1 MKKKSMKNKV
11 VAFNLYGKLRI
22 GKIIDER
29 INNDQNRGKEY
40 RINYKWY
47 KKPLWVSCHSIW
59 DGKRN
64 YGTKN

>member
-1 MKKKSMKNKV
+1 MIQKKKSMKNKV

-29 INNDQNRGKEY
+29 INNDQDPDWKEY

-47 KKPLWVSCHSIW
+47 REPVWVSWHSIW
-59 DGKRN
+59 DGKR
-64 YGTKN
+64 KL